1 MKVNSFTV
9 KNYMIAWTIVTGL
22 IISAWFSLILLNSP
36 CDNPTLQE
44 NFDVNKYT
52 GTWYELQRS

>member
-1 MKVNSFTV
+1 MEPMKVNSFTV

-36 CDNPTLQE
+36 CDNPTL
-44 NFDVNKYT
+44 
-52 GTWYELQRS
+52 